1 MEMSV
6 GRQSTGSEHVL
17 YLLTTIQLVL
27 DVVLDRFIN

>member
-6 GRQSTGSEHVL
+6 GRHSTISEHVL

-27 DVVLDRFIN
+27 DVVLD